1 MGTMKRGGAM
11 KKFLGVCI
19 LAAGIA
25 GAVWCFNAADKPNVQ
40 TSDFATVSEQNRRA
54 EARAQAQKAEVAEP
68 EPAPLGVQKIK
79 AEDSSIANLPVRQT
93 AAGRSLSR
101 EELAF
106 FVAAQNDQ
114 RAREPD
120 TATEHPTASQSTNSS
135 ITTDSREFQDFIALA
150 RELAATKQL
159 TADPG
164 DGSRTLSPE
173 AQALADK
180 AVSVASQFL
189 TPEQTQKLQD
199 MESNPD
205 AMRKLEKAAGRVLG
219 SRAGRNFLNQ

>member
-1 MGTMKRGGAM
+1 M

-19 LAAGIA
+19 LVGGIA
-25 GAVWCFNAADKPNVQ
+25 GAVWCFNAADKPDAQ
-40 TSDFATVSEQNRRA
+40 ARDFATVSEQNRRA
-54 EARAQAQKAEVAEP
+54 AAKAEAQKAEAAEP
-68 EPAPLGVQKIK
+68 EPEPVRTQKIK
-79 AEDSSIANLPVRQT
+79 ADDSSIANLPVRQT

-120 TATEHPTASQSTNSS
+120 ATTKHPAAAPSTNAS
-135 ITTDSREFQDFIALA
+135 ISTDSREFQDFIALA

-159 TADPG
+159 TPDSAEG
-164 DGSRTLSPE
+164 THTLSPE

-219 SRAGRNFLNQ
+219 SRAGQNFLNK